1 MSGKKE
7 LTLKGAANLPL
18 HELEGLSEEEKEEY
32 FGLLRKYCTKL
43 GMKYSQKITPTQR
56 AIARFSERF
65 LLRLPEQKI
74 CQKAPAW

>member
-32 FGLLRKYCTKL
+32 FGERR
-43 GMKYSQKITPTQR
+43 IFWP
-56 AIARFSERF
+56 ASEI
-65 LLRLPEQKI
+65 LH
-74 CQKAPAW
+74 

>member
-32 FGLLRKYCTKL
+32 FGPKDHTNAESHRQIRKD
-43 GMKYSQKITPTQR
+43 SQ
-56 AIARFSERF
+56 SVSS
-65 LLRLPEQKI
+65 
-74 CQKAPAW
+74 